1 MAVQNRKYNYTPVGN
16 LADIIIQYIRYKRSL
31 GFSYGIEEGVLF
43 RFSLLSHNYPSSSKE
58 IPSGLLQEWC
68 TRRKGEK
75 ASTHSSRVNTILQ
88 FCRYAGQY
96 GYRVDFP
103 DLPKIKVEKYQP
115 YIFTK
120 EEVAHIFK
128 VADSLEPY
136 PGSLRHIQAPVL
148 YRLLYSCG
156 LRATEA
162 ASIKCGDVDLF
173 NGVIAIY
180 EAKFR
185 KDRLVPL
192 SSSMTEVLKTYFFRY
207 RKNAL
212 PEDYL
217 FPAKYSD
224 SLTRKNIYSW
234 FRLILKKAGIHH
246 LGRGLGPREHDIRHT
261 FCVHA
266 LQSMQEARID
276 LYAGLPLLSV
286 YIGHKSIK
294 ETQHYLRLTAEFYP
308 GILQILIDSGCD
320 IVPNEKEGLHE
331 TN

>member
-1 MAVQNRKYNYTPVGN
+1 MAIQSKKYNYTPVGN
-16 LADIIIQYIRYKRSL
+16 LAAIITQYIEFKRSL
-31 GFSYGIEEGVLF
+31 GLRYGIEEGVLF
-43 RFSLLSHNYPSSSKE
+43 RFSLLSQSYPSSSEE
-58 IPSGLLQEWC
+58 ISSELLQEWC
-68 TRRKGEK
+68 MRRKSEK

-88 FCRYAGQY
+88 FCRYAVKY
-96 GYRVDFP
+96 GYHVNFP
-103 DLPKIKVEKYQP
+103 DIPKLKVEKYQP

-128 VADSLEPY
+128 EADSLEPY

-162 ASIKCGDVDLF
+162 GSIKCGDVDLV

-180 EAKFR
+180 EAKFC

-192 SSSMTEVLKTYFFRY
+192 SASMTEMLKGYFFCY
-207 RKNAL
+207 RKNSS

-217 FPAKYSD
+217 FPAKYSEH
-224 SLTRKNIYSW
+224 LTRRNIYGW
-234 FRLILKKAGIHH
+234 FRLILKKARIHH
-246 LGRGLGPREHDIRHT
+246 LGKGLGPREHDIRHT

-266 LQSMQEARID
+266 LQAIQEMGID
-276 LYAGLPLLSV
+276 FYAGLPLLSV
-286 YIGHKSIK
+286 YVGHKSIK

-308 GILQILIDSGCD
+308 EILQMLIDSGCD
-320 IVPNEKEGLHE
+320 IIPTEEGQYE
-331 TN
+331 TY